1 MGFCFF
7 LVRGIECPTCFKRFP
22 IEQIEEHADVC
33 ASHIIE
39 FGDDT
44 GPGDATTSDEC
55 RLERAS
61 EIWIDDN
68 EQNDLTHS
76 TLIKMV
82 QKDMEKDPPVRI
94 NIRRKTL
101 WEDFIKER
109 NRRVK
114 PEKLVKVVFIGE
126 PAIDDG
132 GPRREFFSGN
142 VIHLIEASHGMTKIF

>member
-1 MGFCFF
+1 MNTYFAVFF
-7 LVRGIECPTCFKRFP
+7 FTVRGFECPTCFKRFP
-22 IEQIEEHADVC
+22 IEEIEEHADLC

-44 GPGDATTSDEC
+44 CPGEATTSDDC
-55 RLERAS
+55 RLERTA
-61 EIWIDDN
+61 EIWIDDH
-68 EQNDLTHS
+68 EQNDLTYS
-76 TLIKMV
+76 TLIKTV
-82 QKDMEKDPPVRI
+82 QKNMEKDQPVRI

-101 WEDFIKER
+101 WEDFVRER

-132 GPRREFFSGN
+132 GPRREFFSGEVQFIYTAN
-142 VIHLIEASHGMTKIF
+142 A